1 MKSESGRSLI
11 EVIGV
16 LAITGVMTIGALGAY
31 KMIRTNQTRTI
42 ATEQIKQIVQDTKI
56 LLEMRG
62 SYEGVSIDYLIKA
75 GALQSAKQPIGGE
88 NWSVTASV
96 DGKSFVINLV
106 DLTSGD
112 CEYFSTTKPKWAK
125 NVLVNGLE
133 IGSTSNCFN
142 TTTNQVSFIAE

>member
-1 MKSESGRSLI
+1 MRGESGRSLI

-16 LAITGVMTIGALGAY
+16 MAIAGVMTVSALGVYNMLRA
-31 KMIRTNQTRTI
+31 NQARSI
-42 ATEQIKQIVQDTKI
+42 ASMELKQIAENTKI

-62 SYEGVSIDYLIKA
+62 SYEGVSVSYLIKA
-75 GALQSAKQPIGGE
+75 GALQNDKAPLGGDG
-88 NWSVTASV
+88 WSVTSSI
-96 DGKSFVINLV
+96 DGKSFAINLV

-112 CEYFSTTKPKWAK
+112 CEYFSAIKPKWAK

-142 TTTNQVSFIAE
+142 TDTNQVSFIAE